1 MIRDGYVAMW
11 RGAEYEASPHSDG
24 DVRLYTTQPA
34 EGFAE
39 VRPGRHRRI
48 VAPDELE
55 KLRYVR
61 TACRWRGERFVVVGE
76 HETWLRVE
84 YTGGRGPVA
93 ERLGLDR
100 IDHGVWQTWA
110 PRAEVEDLH
119 EEFI

>member
-1 MIRDGYVAMW
+1 MIRDGYVAIW
-11 RGAEYEASPHSDG
+11 KGSEYEASPTAEG
-24 DVRLYTTQPA
+24 EIRLYTTQPV

-39 VRPGRHRRI
+39 TRPGRYRRSVPASEI
-48 VAPDELE
+48 ER
-55 KLRYVR
+55 LRYVR
-61 TACRWRGERFVVVGE
+61 TACRWRGERFIVVGE

-100 IDHGVWQTWA
+100 VDHGVWQTWA
-110 PRAEVEDLH
+110 PRAEVEEIH

>member
-1 MIRDGYVAMW
+1 MIRDGYVAIW
-11 RGAEYEASPHSDG
+11 KGSEYEASPTPEG
-24 DVRLYTTQPA
+24 EVRLYTTQPA

-39 VRPGRHRRI
+39 TRPGRYRRSVPASEI
-48 VAPDELE
+48 ER
-55 KLRYVR
+55 LRYVR
-61 TACRWRGERFVVVGE
+61 TACRWRGERFIVVGE

-84 YTGGRGPVA
+84 YVGGRGPVA

-110 PRAEVEDLH
+110 PRAEVEELH